1 MTPVWPWS
9 ILVCATLGIKGP
21 DLGKT
26 LIIATFAFLIDQFTK
41 WYVVFHLD
49 LKSIYAIDVLP
60 PFLNFRM
67 GWNTGINFGML
78 SGYPE
83 IMRWGLT
90 AFAVLISFAI
100 LWYAR
105 KFKGWGAA
113 LLFGSIIGGALGN
126 AYDRVAYGAVADF
139 LNMSCC
145 GWGNPYAFN
154 VADIFVFFG
163 AFGLIFFSEKLN
175 KRA

>member
-1 MTPVWPWS
+1 M
-9 ILVCATLGIKGP
+9 
-21 DLGKT
+21 GKT

-49 LKSIYAIDVLP
+49 LKNIYAIDVLP
-60 PFLNFRM
+60 PLLNFRM
-67 GWNTGINFGML
+67 GWNTGINFGL
-78 SGYPE
+78 FAGHSDA
-83 IMRWGLT
+83 MRWGLT
-90 AFAVLISFAI
+90 AFAVLISLAV

-105 KFKGWGAA
+105 NFKGWAAA
-113 LLFGSIIGGALGN
+113 LLFGCIIGGALGN
-126 AYDRVAYGAVADF
+126 AYDRVVHGAVADF

-145 GWGNPYAFN
+145 SWENPNVFN
-154 VADIFVFFG
+154 VADIFVFVG